1 MIFSCYKLNENK
13 IMSDGA
19 EIPNDVN
26 LFCIKNEDDIL
37 FLLFENE
44 NKNTII
50 FWARL
55 EDVTYICDVE
65 KEFDLNI
72 ADIINGEY
80 FKLI

>member
-1 MIFSCYKLNENK
+1 
-13 IMSDGA
+13 MSDGA
-19 EIPNDVN
+19 EIPNDIN

-55 EDVTYICDVE
+55 EEVTYVCDVE
-65 KEFDLNI
+65 KSLSSILMISSMVNI
-72 ADIINGEY
+72 
-80 FKLI
+80 LT